1 MVSTE
6 EMKIQNRYFSVQ
18 SRNIFLFS
26 APLIIRVLAHYIQKL
41 CCLSQEAW
49 LVSRLLFQI
58 FIKSQYHKNCSS
70 FFLQVID
77 RSGARYGKEILQE
90 NGCGL
95 VGNATPSSIFYR
107 SDRRGW
113 PMYFKSQSKF
123 RPIWT
128 SSYQFGQVSTNLD
141 KLIPI

>member
-95 VGNATPSSIFYR
+95 VGNATPTSVFIVLIVVA
-107 SDRRGW
+107 GKCI
-113 PMYFKSQSKF
+113 KSQNKF

-128 SSYQFGQVSTNLD
+128 CSDQFGQVSTNLD
-141 KLIPI
+141 KLRQV